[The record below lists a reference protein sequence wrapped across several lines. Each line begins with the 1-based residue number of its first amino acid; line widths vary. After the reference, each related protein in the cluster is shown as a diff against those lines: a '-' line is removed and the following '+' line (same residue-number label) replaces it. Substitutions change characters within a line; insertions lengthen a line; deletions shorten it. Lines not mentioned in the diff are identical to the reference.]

1 MRTVKYFL
9 PIIFFICFL
18 LPTGITA
25 AINQSSNT
33 EETIH
38 IPLARNDDYI
48 SGIFMSLTFDEE
60 QVKAVLEKHNVN
72 LPEELPPNTRTG
84 YASSDETVV
93 MLQKIPDK
101 DMVFLTVDTNRN
113 YDLTDDEAVEVP
125 RRIEHNDG
133 VIIEVKRT
141 YEGPPA
147 REVWLPYRFSY
158 DTYQNRQGEYEYKI
172 IQVANY
178 RMEGKFQLNGKDYY
192 FYLHDFNFSG
202 IFDRSNLSRGTV
214 VRAGPVSEG
223 EKMDDH
229 YWGYELIPVEDD
241 FYEISDLAL
250 DGSWIELK
258 KSHLPRASFGK
269 AAPDFRMTDTEGKA
283 FRLSDFKGKVVLL
296 DFWASWCRPCI
307 AKFADIKKMIE
318 QYPPDELIVV
328 GINVDTSSR
337 LEKAKK
343 VVADYELPWRQ
354 VMEGKGYFLPL
365 YQVFGLLPERKMV
378 FPVYI
383 VINSDGIV
391 RYATN
396 EYTNAER
403 SLDKLLGQ
411 RGDPTDLLLPM
422 KKKNRERASGG
433 YGVTFTPES
442 VQKVIQE
449 NQVKLPEN
457 LDSNDFVGIMQDR
470 TVVIVKKSSSRD
482 ALLITVDSD
491 RDNDLTN
498 DEEKE
503 LRIPVDREDAGQT
516 RIYLKTTYSDGSWE
530 YHPLFFFVFPGYDP
544 SAAPRI
550 SYGLGYAYM
559 TTFFQDGK
567 EYQVTIQDPTMDGI
581 FEPTDI
587 ENQNFLNLA
596 VKKGDKWE
604 YIHYGFELIPVG
616 KEYYRA
622 HAVAVDGSWV
632 ELRKSHLR
640 PAAIGKPAPDFRM
653 IDTEGKSFRISD
665 FKGKVV
671 LLDFWPSWC
680 RPCIVKFPDIK
691 KLIQQY
697 SEEKLMVIGINLDEP
712 EQIGRAK
719 EVIAKY
725 QLPWRQ
731 VVGGKGYG
739 NPAYQVY
746 GRLPEHKMAV
756 PVYIVIDTEGI
767 VRYATND
774 YQKVEGILN
783 KLLLAPSKGKDML
796 PVSFSMNSEVQERLN
811 LPSPISFSTGRFV
824 FAGVIPKSNAT
835 KLKTGINKGKG
846 SK

>member
-1 MRTVKYFL
+1 MNKARHLLVIILFIDFL
-9 PIIFFICFL
+9 VPY
-18 LPTGITA
+18 GITTT
-25 AINQSSNT
+25 INQPSDA

-48 SGIFMSLTFDEE
+48 SGIFMSLTFEEE
-60 QVKAVLEKHNVN
+60 QVKAVLEKHNVK
-72 LPEELPPNTRTG
+72 LPDERPTGIRVG

-93 MLQKIPDK
+93 MFQKIPDK
-101 DMVFLTVDTNRN
+101 DTVLLIVDANRN
-113 YDLTDDEAVEVP
+113 YDLTDDKAVEVP
-125 RRIEHNDG
+125 RRSEHNDG
-133 VIIEVKRT
+133 VIIKIKRT

-158 DTYQNRQGEYEYKI
+158 DTYQNRQGEYEYTI

-178 RMEGKFQLNGKDYY
+178 RMEGKFQANGKDYY
-192 FYLHDFNFSG
+192 FYLHDFNTKG

-214 VRAGPVSEG
+214 VRAGPASEG
-223 EKMDDH
+223 EKLDDH
-229 YWGYELIPVEDD
+229 YWGYELIPVEND
-241 FYEISDLAL
+241 FYEISDFAL

-258 KSHLPRASFGK
+258 KSHLPRVSLGK
-269 AAPDFRMTDTEGKA
+269 IAPDFLMIDTKGKA
-283 FRLSDFKGKVVLL
+283 FRLSDFKGSVILL

-307 AKFADIKKMIE
+307 VKFPEIKKMIE
-318 QYPPDELIVV
+318 QYPPDELTVV

-337 LEKAKK
+337 LEQAKK
-343 VVADYELPWRQ
+343 VVADYELPWQQ
-354 VMEGKGYFLPL
+354 VMEGKGYFLPI
-365 YQVFGLLPERKMV
+365 YQVFGLLPEHRMT

-383 VINSDGIV
+383 VIDSKGIV

-396 EYTNAER
+396 DYTNAER
-403 SLDKLLGQ
+403 SLDKLLDQ
-411 RGDPTDLLLPM
+411 KGDPTDLLLPM
-422 KKKNRERASGG
+422 KKKNRERAFGG

-442 VQKVIQE
+442 VQKVIIE

-457 LDSNDFVGIMQDR
+457 LDSDARIGMLQDK
-470 TVVIVKKSSSRD
+470 TIVIVKKSASPD
-482 ALLITVDSD
+482 ALLIIVDSD

-503 LRIPVDREDAGQT
+503 LRIPVNHKDANQT
-516 RIYLKTTYSDGSWE
+516 RIYLKATYSDGSWE
-530 YHPLFFFVFPGYDP
+530 YHPLFFFAFPGYDP
-544 SAAPRI
+544 SVPPRI
-550 SYGLGYAYM
+550 SYGLGYAYLA
-559 TTFFQDGK
+559 TFFQDGK

-604 YIHYGFELIPVG
+604 YIHHGFELIPVG
-616 KEYYRA
+616 KEFYRA
-622 HAVAVDGSWV
+622 HAVAEDGSWI
-632 ELRKSHLR
+632 ELRKSTLQ

-653 IDTEGKSFRISD
+653 IDTEGKAFRISD

-671 LLDFWPSWC
+671 LLDFWPNWC
-680 RPCIVKFPDIK
+680 KPCIVKFPDIK

-712 EQIGRAK
+712 GRVEKAK
-719 EVIAKY
+719 EVIAEY

-731 VVGGKGYG
+731 VVEGKGYS

-746 GRLPEHKMAV
+746 GRLPEHKMVV
-756 PVYIVIDTEGI
+756 PAYIVIDAEGI

-774 YQKVEGILN
+774 YQKVENILN
-783 KLLLAPSKGKDML
+783 KLLLATSKGKNML
-796 PVSFSMNSEVQERLN
+796 PVPLSMSSELEEKLN
-811 LPSPISFSTGRFV
+811 PLLPISFSISRFV
-824 FAGVIPKSNAT
+824 FTDVMPKSYAT
-835 KLKTGINKGKG
+835 KLKTKLN
-846 SK
+846 